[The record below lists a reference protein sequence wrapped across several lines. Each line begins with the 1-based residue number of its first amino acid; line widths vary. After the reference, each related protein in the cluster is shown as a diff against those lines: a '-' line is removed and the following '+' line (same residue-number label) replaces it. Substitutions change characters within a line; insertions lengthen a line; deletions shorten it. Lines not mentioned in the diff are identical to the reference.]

1 MNTNITKNEK
11 KYLEQISRVIF
22 YDYEHSDYS
31 IYSDYPS
38 DFTPVNY
45 ETLFYNRNMQDV
57 DLDNSQIMPTMKSL
71 INKGI
76 IKFTT
81 MHGFDDNSDEEGFIQ
96 IINNK

>member
-1 MNTNITKNEK
+1 MNTNLNKNEK

-22 YDYEHSDYS
+22 YDWEHSDHS
-31 IYSDYPS
+31 TYSDYPS
-38 DFTPVNY
+38 DSTPVDY

-57 DLDNSQIMPTMKSL
+57 DLHDSKRISTMKSL

-76 IKFTT
+76 IKFTSINESNDSI
-81 MHGFDDNSDEEGFIQ
+81 H